1 MGGGNQANLGPM
13 RASPWAYPVLFLA
26 VLLVAVSPGIHA
38 QAGTGKRLALEEWRW
53 SPDSS
58 SSLAAPELDDSA
70 WPSAQGQ
77 AIGPLGEDGGF
88 WLRIRVPAD
97 RLAELADPSGESS
110 LYFLSGKA
118 GCVFDLYANG
128 EYLGS
133 HGRTKPAYDLRR
145 SFVDAYRIPRAMIG
159 AAGGTELVLALRCSY
174 LGSSFRVAGYELGD
188 GAAAGFEVGAHNFWS
203 GELYGMLS
211 ALCAFLGFYF
221 VILSVSR
228 RKAGEN
234 LFFAAAAL
242 LLALYFFEIGSFWLP
257 GAGPLFRALARASLV
272 ASTMCL
278 LCFFSLFFSYRGGRR
293 LRAGAIG
300 IGVLFYLLFAL
311 SAYNEPRSEL
321 VFNLGLLPIAATI
334 GYGLLAS
341 LAAVR
346 RGERE
351 ALPLLVGILAGS
363 AFAVHDIVWQMK
375 GQTPFAWLQGIT
387 FFALDAAVFISHS
400 MRQARLSREFEVLAG
415 ELEAGKARL
424 EASLLRTERAGQAAS
439 AIGLELKESMEA
451 TQAAALRSEL
461 RTTGV
466 GAEAESLLASAQE
479 ADDLVSRFLSSIGRV
494 NESLSEE
501 AEGIERTAA
510 AAAELQAGV
519 ESSSRIIDR
528 TSDFAEGLAGLTSG
542 GEAAAEA
549 LGQAM
554 ARIADAAK
562 GIGEV
567 VDAVN
572 DFAERTNLLA
582 MNASIEAAHSGQAGK
597 GFAVIA
603 GEVKKLALAQGERAG
618 RISLFASEIQARLAE
633 GQANSAAL
641 GESLARIAVE
651 ARDAASRMEESRQ
664 GAREQA
670 GAAAEVR
677 SAMESLA
684 QAVSAIKAEAASQLE
699 YSSKVRA
706 SVAAMVTGAQES
718 RDSAAAIA
726 AEGTEI
732 SRAIEKLKS
741 LSERSLGLTGE
752 LRREGA

>member
-1 MGGGNQANLGPM
+1 MRKPM
-13 RASPWAYPVLFLA
+13 VA
-26 VLLVAVSPGIHA
+26 VLLLALLSLTASA
-38 QAGTGKRLALEEWRW
+38 QAGQGKRLALEDWRW
-53 SPDSS
+53 SPEESS
-58 SSLAAPELDDSA
+58 SPAAPDFDDSG
-70 WPSAQGQ
+70 WQTLPKGQ
-77 AIGPLGEDGGF
+77 VIGPLGKGGSF
-88 WLRIRVPAD
+88 WLRTRVSSAQ
-97 RLAELADPSGESS
+97 LAGLLDASGKEGI
-110 LYFLSGKA
+110 YFLSGKA
-118 GCVFDLYANG
+118 GCVFEVYANG
-128 EYLGS
+128 EYLGR
-133 HGRTKPAYDLRR
+133 HGRTDPAYDLRR
-145 SFVDAYRIPRAMIG
+145 TFVDAYRIPQSMLS
-159 AAGGTELVLALRCSY
+159 AAPGSGLVLALHCTF

-188 GAAAGFEVGAHNFWS
+188 GAAAAFELGAHNFWS
-203 GELYGMLS
+203 GELYAMLS

-221 VILSVSR
+221 VILYVSK

-257 GAGPLFRALARASLV
+257 GAGPLFRAMARASLV

-293 LRAGAIG
+293 LRIGALG
-300 IGVLFYLLFAL
+300 VGVLFYLLFGL
-311 SAYNEPRSEL
+311 SAFNEPTSEL
-321 VFNLGLLPIAATI
+321 VFNLGLLPIAGTI
-334 GYGLLAS
+334 VYGLLAS
-341 LAAVR
+341 LAAVK

-351 ALPLLVGILAGS
+351 ALPLLVGILVGS
-363 AFAVHDIVWQMK
+363 AFAVHDIVWQVK

-400 MRQARLSREFEVLAG
+400 MRQARLSREFEALAR
-415 ELEAGKARL
+415 ELEAGKARI
-424 EASLLRTERAGQAAS
+424 ETSLLRIERAGQAAS
-439 AIGLELKESMEA
+439 AIGLELEESVVA
-451 TQAAALRSEL
+451 TQAAALRSEE
-461 RTTGV
+461 RTAGV
-466 GAEAESLLASAQE
+466 GVEAERLLGSAQE
-479 ADDLVSRFLSSIGRV
+479 ADDLVSHFLSSIGRV

-519 ESSSRIIDR
+519 ESSSRNIDR
-528 TSDFAEGLAGLTSG
+528 TSDFAEGLASLAAG
-542 GEAAAEA
+542 GERAAAA

-554 ARIADAAK
+554 ARIAEAAK

-572 DFAERTNLLA
+572 DFADRTNLLA

-618 RISLFASEIQARLAE
+618 RIALFASDIKARLAE
-633 GQANSAAL
+633 GEANSAAL
-641 GESLARIAVE
+641 GESLARIAAE
-651 ARDAASRMEESRQ
+651 ARDAASRMEESKQ

-684 QAVSAIKAEAASQLE
+684 GAVSAIKVEATSQLE
-699 YSSKVRA
+699 YSAKVRA
-706 SVAAMVTGAQES
+706 SVAAMVCGAQVS
-718 RDSAAAIA
+718 RDSATAIA
-726 AEGTEI
+726 AEGTQI
-732 SRAIEKLKS
+732 AQAIGKLKS
-741 LSERSLGLTGE
+741 LSERSLSLTGE